1 MQNASIQHSN
11 YSEDKKQREFE
22 LIEQFLSICPDFD
35 GYKFSMFSENPDMI
49 YKNKD
54 KQIGFDSV
62 IISEDQVSAD
72 CYFDIEMCKIGI
84 PTKLTEKERS
94 DKITVF
100 FENKLFKHFRRYD
113 LPTVLVFS
121 LVDTSPTTFS
131 QLYTVAKRFRL
142 PEFSIFN
149 IVDYY
154 LCDGKRYL
162 KVAETSLG
170 NESKQEK

>member
-1 MQNASIQHSN
+1 MIDSMQNTPTKHSN

-35 GYKFSMFSENPDMI
+35 GYEFVKFSENPDMV
-49 YKNKD
+49 YKNKNR
-54 KQIGFDSV
+54 QIGFDSV
-62 IISEDQVSAD
+62 IISEDQASAD
-72 CYFDIEMCKIGI
+72 CYFDVDMCEIGI
-84 PTKLTEKERS
+84 PTKLTEKERA

-121 LVDTSPTTFS
+121 LVDTNPTTFS

-142 PEFSIFN
+142 PEFSMFN
-149 IVDYY
+149 IIDYY
-154 LCDGKRYL
+154 LCDDKRYL
-162 KVAETSLG
+162 KVAETRLG
-170 NESKQEK
+170 EG